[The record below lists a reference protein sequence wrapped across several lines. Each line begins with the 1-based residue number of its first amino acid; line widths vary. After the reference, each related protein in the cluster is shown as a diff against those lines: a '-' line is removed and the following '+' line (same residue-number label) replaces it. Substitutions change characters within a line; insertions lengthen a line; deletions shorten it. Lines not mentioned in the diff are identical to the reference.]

1 METNEKRHG
10 WKEAAALSG
19 GHLCHV
25 CGYQYPNPN
34 PSAKLRRSHRKH
46 CGKALPEAAEEAVVA
61 EVDEAVV
68 GVGVCV
74 GERED
79 VAGNRNA
86 AGRTVLGEEGGR
98 QREEIGTGEANGG
111 GAALRGSAGEVDSS
125 VEDKVIAAEQFS
137 PTCIGAQVTATELSE
152 NHLINCGSSE
162 NVFLEDTVPQMD
174 ASELSENGLVDCT
187 SNSIEIVN
195 ESSGT
200 ELLIA
205 LTNGSQNIVE
215 RPAEREDSIDEYQDA
230 SPFLHPS
237 DSEDGAA
244 PSSAFS
250 TEMSNLNAI
259 PSGSSVTTDVNSLGT
274 NGLLKDQISGE
285 PNMTEISADSKAGR
299 NLEEGA
305 LRLAKHEVNLKLG
318 GPYEQSV
325 NVDYTYTDMV
335 DSKSDEASVH
345 SVMIEPLDASPLQET
360 RLTILEPESESTC
373 SKMVEGFM
381 EDRMHVLLTMPEA
394 SPKSKVVGSD
404 NVQLETI
411 TNPSTNPMS
420 TGSDLNVVYT
430 DNTATDCSMELPRLN
445 WSVEDVP
452 GDSQPVENSSKKTL
466 RCPTAVF
473 EDDLP
478 VTKMD
483 DTPVTNV
490 DDVEFTFHEKPQ
502 TDTVEEN
509 LSIQKTN
516 GFTKEEVC
524 NKQINPEIPT
534 EDQFSRG
541 QKHDTL
547 LMDRVPSVKNP
558 FNLDDDRN
566 DDLFEL
572 PTESCFLE
580 VPNVVES
587 RKQVDSTSRMV
598 VPPIVS
604 NQIRMAEVQQCHN
617 SSKNF

>member
-1 METNEKRHG
+1 MVVK
-10 WKEAAALSG
+10 LLVCL
-19 GHLCHV
+19 HLTCFWIF
-25 CGYQYPNPN
+25 
-34 PSAKLRRSHRKH
+34 
-46 CGKALPEAAEEAVVA
+46 
-61 EVDEAVV
+61 
-68 GVGVCV
+68 VCV
-74 GERED
+74 SSISFKEYQI
-79 VAGNRNA
+79 
-86 AGRTVLGEEGGR
+86 VLPFY
-98 QREEIGTGEANGG
+98 
-111 GAALRGSAGEVDSS
+111 SS
-125 VEDKVIAAEQFS
+125 YIESMLICISIVLLEQFS

-195 ESSGT
+195 ESCGT

-244 PSSAFS
+244 PSSVFS

-259 PSGSSVTTDVNSLGT
+259 PSGPSVTTDVNSLGT

-285 PNMTEISADSKAGR
+285 PNMTEISADSKVGR

-360 RLTILEPESESTC
+360 RLAILEPESESTC
-373 SKMVEGFM
+373 SKKVEGFM
-381 EDRMHVLLTMPEA
+381 EDRMHVLHTMPEA

-466 RCPTAVF
+466 RCPTAGF

-483 DTPVTNV
+483 GTPVTNV

-541 QKHDTL
+541 QKHATL

-617 SSKNF
+617 SSKNY